1 MVLFTFIFNSV
12 YNEYAENR
20 GKIRL
25 AFVPSPDADF

>member
-20 GKIRL
+20 GKTGFDFAPL
-25 AFVPSPDADF
+25 PDADF